1 MRCADGNYR
10 WFHVRGQP
18 LRNDE
23 GRVVRWYGLLSD
35 IEDRK
40 NALEALRRTQ
50 ERLSRAMQI
59 ATIGEFAASIAHE
72 VNQPLAAVVANGHAC
87 HRWLLAQ
94 PPNLVEANLAAER
107 IIRDSNGAAEVV
119 RRIRALFKQADPEIV
134 SLDLNSVLAEVV
146 RLLHDEIVRHG
157 VLLETHLDDTL
168 PSILADRLQLQQ
180 VLFNLLQ
187 NGIEAMDALED
198 QPRRLTLRARQLSD
212 DRIHIEVRD
221 YGPGLTDLDKPF
233 EAFYTTKERGMGMG
247 LAICRSIV
255 VAHCGSL
262 WAAPTEGPG
271 ATFCMTLPISASTPR
286 HLAPDHRQAPH
297 RNGQ

>member
-1 MRCADGNYR
+1 
-10 WFHVRGQP
+10 
-18 LRNDE
+18 
-23 GRVVRWYGLLSD
+23 
-35 IEDRK
+35 
-40 NALEALRRTQ
+40 
-50 ERLSRAMQI
+50 
-59 ATIGEFAASIAHE
+59 
-72 VNQPLAAVVANGHAC
+72 
-87 HRWLLAQ
+87 
-94 PPNLVEANLAAER
+94 
-107 IIRDSNGAAEVV
+107 
-119 RRIRALFKQADPEIV
+119 
-134 SLDLNSVLAEVV
+134 VLTEVV

-198 QPRRLTLRARQLSD
+198 QPRRLTLCARQLSD